1 MAYEKQESRFFTRVA
16 VEINATISF
25 PNGSTLAGV
34 ATDVSM
40 VGMFLNS
47 KQHKDP
53 GTECTIHLHQGESP
67 TNPAITIECKGLVA
81 RLTDDGFGIE
91 FTHLI
96 GEGTYNLLRQMVLS
110 HGSFDE
116 TEKIADEL
124 DDPHDMLRRNKTES

>member
-25 PNGSTLAGV
+25 ANGSTLAGV

-53 GTECTIHLHQGESP
+53 GTECSIQLHQGETPS
-67 TNPAITIECKGLVA
+67 NPEITIECRGLVA

-91 FTHLI
+91 FTHLV
-96 GEGTYNLLRQMVLS
+96 GEDSYNLLRQMVLS
-110 HGSFDE
+110 HGSFSDA
-116 TEKIADEL
+116 EKIVGEL
-124 DDPHDMLRRNKTES
+124 DDPHGLIQDQE